1 MCFWEEYVL
10 RYSSNDD
17 LLSSVVDAEGHMA
30 RFVDKTLRVI
40 NVLDLGTEAVIV
52 AVTGEVSFDN
62 QNKCCFDV

>member
-30 RFVDKTLRVI
+30 RFVAKTLRVI
-40 NVLDLGTEAVIV
+40 NVLDLGMEAVVV

-62 QNKCCFDV
+62 QNKRCFDV